1 MSILKEKLIIIENLI
16 TEMRKTFT
24 AIEELDANIHQLD
37 EDMGISKT
45 DLEKL
50 VSIVSPEDLDNL
62 KAFFRMVNPN
72 NTTID
77 PLMFSGNPI
86 KFGEIEPISDNDDA
100 ADDFVGDIT
109 DDGTVN
115 NQDFSADFE
124 GDQLDFISLDKKE
137 EKEEQQPP
145 VDVIKKEGVPIGSSI
160 AKLPGY
166 DPDIWVD
173 REGNIYVNDKYIEP
187 HVEEDGR
194 QYVSLP
200 TPSGN
205 IYVKRHDYIVAVAYL
220 PNTIMKRDVVIHKNY
235 NPCDCRPSNLV
246 WRSQYDGKSRE
257 TLCESDAH
265 NVCEGLLVNNFN
277 IGKTIRWCAMNRK
290 RAYGLTF
297 VNSIANCE
305 GKFSSISLIYF
316 TKYHEVKFIPDNIKD
331 EVNTAKLTM
340 YVKGYPDGDR
350 HEHIA
355 NYVIKHTGDSIGKL
369 YSDLKEDVENLTMF
383 EVFNVSKE
391 YNPKPT
397 HSDIVDLCKYAKARG
412 YAVKEALIERCGVLI
427 DDKTLMEALNE

>member
-1 MSILKEKLIIIENLI
+1 MNMLKEKLAVIEAIIA
-16 TEMRKTFT
+16 EMRRTFE

-62 KAFFRMVNPN
+62 KSFFRMVNPN
-72 NTTID
+72 YNVA
-77 PLMFSGNPI
+77 NPNNI
-86 KFGEIEPISDNDDA
+86 KFGKIELISDNDDV
-100 ADDFVGDIT
+100 DDVVVDSVV
-109 DDGTVN
+109 DDNKDLNT
-115 NQDFSADFE
+115 DFE
-124 GDQLDFISLDKKE
+124 GDQLDFIFLDKTEEE
-137 EKEEQQPP
+137 EKEQPP
-145 VDVIKKEGVPIGSSI
+145 VDVIKKEGVPIGSSL

-173 REGNIYVNDKYIEP
+173 REGNVYVNDTYVEP

-200 TPSGN
+200 TPMGN
-205 IYVKRHDYIVAVAYL
+205 VYVKRHDYVVAIAYL
-220 PNTIMKRDVVIHKNY
+220 PNTIMKRDIVIHKNY

-246 WRSQYDGKSRE
+246 WRSQYDGRSRE

-277 IGKTIRWCAMNRK
+277 IGKTIRWCAINRK
-290 RAYGLTF
+290 RAYGVTF
-297 VNSIANCE
+297 VNSISNCE

-316 TKYHEVKFIPDNIKD
+316 TKYHEVKFIPENIKD
-331 EVNTAKLTM
+331 QVSEKLHM
-340 YVKGYPDGDR
+340 YIKGYPDGDR

-355 NYVIKHTGDSIGKL
+355 NYVIKHTGDNIGKL
-369 YSDLKEDVENLTMF
+369 YSDLKEEVENLTMF

-397 HSDIVDLCKYAKARG
+397 QRDIIDLCKYAKAQG
-412 YAVKEALIERCGVLI
+412 YVVKETLIERCGVLI
-427 DDKTLMEALNE
+427 DDRTLMEALNNE

>member
-1 MSILKEKLIIIENLI
+1 MNMLKEKLAVIETIIA
-16 TEMRKTFT
+16 EMRKTFA

-50 VSIVSPEDLDNL
+50 VSIISPEDLGNL
-62 KAFFRMVNPN
+62 KSFFQMVNPYYCNTDTN
-72 NTTID
+72 NGTPVSIPD
-77 PLMFSGNPI
+77 FSGTPI
-86 KFGEIEPISDNDDA
+86 KFGEIEPIVSDNDA
-100 ADDFVGDIT
+100 EVVDDFVGDIV
-109 DDGTVN
+109 DDVVT
-115 NQDFSADFE
+115 E
-124 GDQLDFISLDKKE
+124 
-137 EKEEQQPP
+137 EEQQPSA
-145 VDVIKKEGVPIGSSI
+145 DFIKKEGVPIGSSL

-173 REGNIYVNDKYIEP
+173 REGNIYVNDTYIEP

-200 TPSGN
+200 TPMGN
-205 IYVKRHDYIVAVAYL
+205 VYVKRHDYVVAVAYL
-220 PNTIMKRDVVIHKNY
+220 PNTIMKRDIVIHKNY

-246 WRSQYDGKSRE
+246 WRSQYDGRSRE

-277 IGKTIRWCAMNRK
+277 IGKTIRWCAINRK
-290 RAYGLTF
+290 RAYGVTF
-297 VNSIANCE
+297 VNSISNCE

-316 TKYHEVKFIPDNIKD
+316 TKYHEVKFIPENIKD
-331 EVNTAKLTM
+331 QVPEKLHM

-350 HEHIA
+350 HEYIA
-355 NYVIKHTGDSIGKL
+355 NYVIKHTGDSIGKI
-369 YSDLKEDVENLTMF
+369 YSELKEDIEDLTMF

-397 HSDIVDLCKYAKARG
+397 HRDIVDLCKYAKDHG
-412 YAVKEALIERCGVLI
+412 YVVKETLIERCGVLI
-427 DDKTLMEALNE
+427 DDKTLMEALSE